1 MNTAMQIMSAQHQLV
16 LAISGE
22 SDLYEV
28 SHQFLRAC
36 SSLLDSTNSHIFIFR
51 DKNNNPTYQPQQNA
65 VTQLT
70 HYLSLPIQKHGT
82 PWSESQ
88 SLTDIVHRFYLT
100 NSINQMVTI
109 EEHFYHCFK
118 IGNFGVLIIECIQ
131 PLTQVLQDALT
142 PVLQKL
148 TTSCISSMIHQTLLL
163 EIKTRK
169 AVEEKQR
176 YQASHDHLTGLCN
189 RIELQHRL
197 SGALS
202 CCTGSTKRG
211 ALLLIDLVN
220 FKNINDV
227 MGHHVGD
234 KVLCQIA
241 ARLREQVKNSDTV
254 ARFGGDEFIILLTNL
269 PSDNNAA
276 ELIISRMNHAIIN
289 TIEAPL
295 EVSEGTFSLSCFIGY
310 ETFHDTDTTVH
321 DIIKNANIA
330 MYEAIRV
337 GGDKALAYHSKMS
350 DLLNKRIT
358 YTAEIKNALINKEF
372 ELHYQPQFDHIGNMI
387 GAEALL
393 RWNNPL
399 RGYESPAL
407 YIPIAEESD
416 LILQIGDFVLIQ
428 ACEDIHQLEQM
439 QLPDSFKQISVN
451 VSAKQLA
458 RTDFV
463 DIVIAAIKHS
473 KIDPARLKIE
483 ITESIMMGDIELS
496 ISYLER
502 LRQFGVQCAIDD
514 FGTGYSSLAYL
525 RRLPASLL
533 KIDRVFVTDIHEDEG
548 NNAIASMIIGLGKR
562 LKMQVIAE
570 GVENQQELDCL
581 IALGCYQYQ
590 GYYFSRPLPFSKL
603 AATINEPPEFKR

>member
-16 LAISGE
+16 LAISDGT
-22 SDLYEV
+22 DLKEML
-28 SHQFLRAC
+28 HHFLREC
-36 SSLLDSTNSHIFIFR
+36 CSLLGSTNSHIFIFQ
-51 DKNNNPTYQPQQNA
+51 DKNNNPIYQLQHHTEA
-65 VTQLT
+65 QLT
-70 HYLSLPIQKHGT
+70 HYLSLPIQKHGAL
-82 PWSESQ
+82 WSENKPLAS
-88 SLTDIVHRFYLT
+88 IVQQFYLS
-100 NSINQMVTI
+100 NSSHQAITFEGNI
-109 EEHFYHCFK
+109 YHCFK
-118 IGNFGVLIIECIQ
+118 VGDFGVLTIESIQ
-131 PLTQVLQDALT
+131 PLEQALQNALI

-148 TTSCISSMIHQTLLL
+148 ATSCISSMVHQALLL

-169 AVEEKQR
+169 SVEEKKR

-197 SGALS
+197 SVALT
-202 CCTGSTKRG
+202 CCAENDNKGC
-211 ALLLIDLVN
+211 LLLIDLVR

-241 ARLREQVKNSDTV
+241 ARLEELTKSTDTV
-254 ARFGGDEFIILLTNL
+254 ARFGGDEFIVLLTNL
-269 PSDNNAA
+269 PSDDNKAQL
-276 ELIISRMNHAIIN
+276 LINTMVSAIIAS
-289 TIEAPL
+289 IETPL

-310 ETFHDTDTTVH
+310 ETFHNVDKTVH
-321 DIIKNANIA
+321 DIIKHANIA
-330 MYEAIRV
+330 MYEAIKI
-337 GGDKALAYHSKMS
+337 GADKALAYHGNMS
-350 DLLNKRIT
+350 DLLNKRIA
-358 YTAEIKNALINKEF
+358 YTAEIKDALINREF
-372 ELHYQPQFDHIGNMI
+372 ELHYQPQFDHLGNMI

-416 LILQIGDFVLIQ
+416 LILQIGDFVLTQ
-428 ACEDIHQLEQM
+428 ACEDIQQLEQM
-439 QLPDSFKQISVN
+439 QLPNSFKQISVN

-463 DIVIAAIKHS
+463 DIVIAAIEHS

-496 ISYLER
+496 ISYLEK
-502 LRQFGVQCAIDD
+502 LRQYGVQCAIDD

-533 KIDRVFVTDIHEDEG
+533 KIDRVFVTDIHEDQG
-548 NNAIASMIIGLGKR
+548 NHAIASMIIGLGKR

-590 GYYFSRPLPFSKL
+590 GYYFSRPLSFNKL
-603 AATINEPPEFKR
+603 IAAINMPPDFKR